1 MNDYAVTLRDA
12 NGERVVTLAAATA
25 AAAHEQAEDEFDAEI
40 VAIRLLRVLSFS
52 CRVRDGRRT
61 G

>member
-25 AAAHEQAEDEFDAEI
+25 AAARLQAEDEFDAEI